1 MTIESPNG
9 ISSIP
14 VVIDMGKQRNKK
26 LKALKRGRGALMLEV
41 GEALNEVRD
50 RLGEEAFGKQ
60 LVPVVLIYRKQAKKK
75 KRGGLSLP
83 FVPPFMP

>member
-1 MTIESPNG
+1 MSIESPNT

-14 VVIDMGKQRNKK
+14 VVIDMGKQRRKK
-26 LKALKRGRGALMLEV
+26 LKDLKRGRGALMLEV

-50 RLGEEAFGKQ
+50 RLGDEVLGKQ
-60 LVPVVLIYRKQAKKK
+60 LVPVILIYRKQPKKK
-75 KRGGLSLP
+75 RRGGLSLP

>member
-1 MTIESPNG
+1 MSIESPNA

-14 VVIDMGKQRNKK
+14 VVIDMGKQRRKK
-26 LKALKRGRGALMLEV
+26 LKDLKRGRGALMLEV

-50 RLGEEAFGKQ
+50 RLGEEVLGKQ
-60 LVPVVLIYRKQAKKK
+60 LVPVVLIYQKQSKKK
-75 KRGGLSLP
+75 RRGGLSLP